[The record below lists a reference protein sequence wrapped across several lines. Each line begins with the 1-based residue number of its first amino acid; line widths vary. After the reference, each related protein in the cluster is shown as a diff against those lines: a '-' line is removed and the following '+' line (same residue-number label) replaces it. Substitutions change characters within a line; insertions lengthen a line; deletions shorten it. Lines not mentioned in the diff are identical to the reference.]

1 MPERIID
8 PTIPEKI
15 ESAVRRLT
23 EISILPSVA
32 ASCISRFTAGQL
44 SSSSV
49 ADIVESDPALVVLV
63 FAALRRES
71 IVVDSRKLSIR
82 RALSKLPTAVLR
94 ESLLS
99 AKVLDISS
107 HIAEAEEV
115 LPRKELT
122 RHSLAVA
129 CCAKTIAEI
138 TLGTFDPD
146 EVYLAGLLHDIGK
159 FALAELMPKSF
170 ARIVEQAKSQKC
182 SANQIERKHLGID
195 HTILGKRLVQRW
207 SLGQNVSLGIW
218 LHHTDAASISQGIPQ
233 AEIVQI
239 VQLADCIVRKCGI
252 GDSGSYDS
260 TETIAQYAQSLS
272 IDIDKIDQIS
282 AALGEQISRK
292 CEALGLDIP
301 DPTKSLSDAIGSVAV
316 QLAREN
322 TKLTSENQN
331 LQSSSG
337 HVKFVSEFFKSV
349 EPQAEAIEVAQSLA
363 VCWQKF
369 YQTGKVCL
377 YPVSGDGRALLEVV
391 VVENLA
397 QSSIVSVEVPTSSS
411 LVPGQFADGFAMIDA
426 AGHIDWLFDQ
436 LDTEFDPSQTKLIP
450 LLSGDRVL
458 GILAFELRY
467 PGDMEL
473 FRETFEAAASI
484 AALILDM
491 AVNFSHQQHFAEHFA
506 GLLSENKPLAPPQDQ
521 HEIEQRIPE
530 PKEILEQSLDALAEM
545 AGGAAHELN
554 NPLSVISG
562 RAQLLANAETD
573 EKKKGI
579 LRQIQQ
585 NASEL
590 SGIIND
596 LMIFANPPAAKPT
609 VTPIKQ
615 ILDESVQFAGQKAA
629 VDHINVQF
637 KIADGLDTVFVDSA
651 QIVPAIANVICNC
664 LESYDDN
671 LGPIKITA
679 KSVGDFVEF
688 QLSDLGRGMDE
699 QKVAKAA
706 QPFFSSQPAGRKR
719 GMGLAHA
726 QRFIE
731 LNKGTLKIKS
741 QPETGTIVTILLPSK

>member
-1 MPERIID
+1 MPEGIID
-8 PTIPEKI
+8 QTIPEKI
-15 ESAVRRLT
+15 EAAVRRLT
-23 EISILPSVA
+23 GISILPSVA
-32 ASCISRFTAGQL
+32 ASCISRFTASNF

-49 ADIVESDPALVVLV
+49 ADIVQSDPALAVLL
-63 FAALRRES
+63 FDALRREG
-71 IVVDSRKLSIR
+71 IVVDSRKISIR

-94 ESLLS
+94 EALLS
-99 AKVLDISS
+99 AKVLEVSN
-107 HIAEAEEV
+107 HVAEAEAV

-138 TLGTFDPD
+138 TLCTFDPD

-170 ARIVEQAKSQKC
+170 ARIVDQARSQKC
-182 SANQIERKHLGID
+182 PANQIERKHLGID
-195 HTILGKRLVQRW
+195 HTILGKRIIQRW
-207 SLGQNVSLGIW
+207 SLGQNVSLAIW
-218 LHHTDAASISQGIPQ
+218 LHHLDAATISKGIPQ
-233 AEIVQI
+233 AEIAQI
-239 VQLADCIVRKCGI
+239 VQLADCIVRKSGI

-260 TETIAQYAQSLS
+260 TETIPQYAQSLS
-272 IDIDKIDQIS
+272 IDIEKIDQIS
-282 AALGEQISRK
+282 EALDEQIKKK
-292 CEALGLDIP
+292 CEVLGLDAP
-301 DPTKSLSDAIGSVAV
+301 DAPKNLSAAISSTAV

-337 HVKFVSEFFKSV
+337 HVKFVSEFLKSV
-349 EPQAEAIEVAQSLA
+349 EPQAGAIEVAQSLA
-363 VCWQKF
+363 VCWQKYF
-369 YQTGKVCL
+369 QTGKVCL
-377 YPVSGDGRALLEVV
+377 YPVTGDGPALLDVV

-411 LVPGQFADGFAMIDA
+411 LVPAVFRDGFDMIDA
-426 AGHIDWLFDQ
+426 AGQVDWLFDQ
-436 LDTEFDPSQTKLIP
+436 LETEFEPSQTKLIP
-450 LLSGDRVL
+450 LLSGHRAVGL
-458 GILAFELRY
+458 LAFELRY

-473 FRETFEAAASI
+473 FRETFEAATSI
-484 AALILDM
+484 AAVVLDM
-491 AVNFSHQQHFAEHFA
+491 ALNFSHQQNFAEHFA
-506 GLLSENKPLAPPQDQ
+506 ALLSANKPLAPPQVQPEIQQ
-521 HEIEQRIPE
+521 HIPQPQE
-530 PKEILEQSLDALAEM
+530 VIEQSLDALAEM

-554 NPLSVISG
+554 NPLLVISG

-573 EKKKGI
+573 EKKQGI

-585 NASEL
+585 NASQL

-596 LMIFANPPAAKPT
+596 LMIFAAPPAPKPAPT
-609 VTPIKQ
+609 LIKQ
-615 ILDESVQFAGQKAA
+615 ILDESVQLARQKAA
-629 VDHINVQF
+629 VDHINVQSE
-637 KIADGLDTVFVDSA
+637 IADGLDTVFVDSA
-651 QIVPAIANVICNC
+651 QIVSAFANVICNC
-664 LESYDDN
+664 LDSYEDK

-679 KSVGDFVEF
+679 KSIDDFVEF

-731 LNKGTLKIKS
+731 INKGTLKIKS